1 MVSAL
6 KNVKGYALAIVLS
19 AIALPIALRFD
30 VPSSAFLL
38 VAMIS
43 CLYGG
48 KNAGR
53 FAVVILITTFDYFF
67 LAPVGHF
74 EMSQASVVR
83 GLTLLGA
90 MVLATELINAKR
102 RSDMTRLQREMEFRS
117 LAETSPDSV
126 FIAQKGLIIQFAN
139 PAASKM
145 FGYSAAELEGKPL
158 AVLIPELATDKA
170 PRGEFLVERKDG
182 TKLDVEAVCGAF
194 KDRTTIFLRD
204 ISERKRT
211 QRELERSEENLRLI
225 LDTIPGIVYSR
236 TADIQVE
243 YVNRHGLEYFGTTL
257 EELRNG
263 AWAEVLHP
271 DERDWV
277 LQEIKRNSSVGQ
289 PYTME
294 HRRRRFDGAYRW
306 FQTSVAPVQDASGNV
321 IRWYGLLTDIDD
333 RRKMEDSLRHT
344 EAKLS
349 HAARL
354 AAAAELSASIV
365 HEISQPIAAMV
376 ANGQACIRGLS
387 ADPPNIENGMAAVE
401 RVVRDGKDAREIIKS
416 LRTLFKKSS
425 PSKAPLNI
433 KELIDE
439 VLSLTKS
446 RVVNE
451 RIMLQTDISSDLPLV
466 PGDRIQL
473 MQVLLNLVSNA
484 VDAMHS
490 VEDRPRIV
498 SIQSRAIDNA
508 IVTEVA
514 DSGEGIVDFERI
526 FETFFTTKANGM
538 GIGLPI
544 CKSIVEA
551 HGGKLWAQRGAQ
563 AGSVVSFSIPLS

>member
-1 MVSAL
+1 
-6 KNVKGYALAIVLS
+6 
-19 AIALPIALRFD
+19 
-30 VPSSAFLL
+30 
-38 VAMIS
+38 MIS

-53 FAVVILITTFDYFF
+53 LSIVILVPTFDYFF
-67 LAPVGHF
+67 LSPVHHF
-74 EMSQASVVR
+74 TVSHASFVR
-83 GLTLLGA
+83 GLTLLIT
-90 MVLATELINAKR
+90 MLLATELINAKR
-102 RSDMTRLQREMEFRS
+102 RSDTARLQREMEFRS

-126 FIAQKGLIIQFAN
+126 FIAKEGLIIQFAN
-139 PAASKM
+139 PAANRM

-158 AVLIPELATDKA
+158 ALLIPEIATAKA
-170 PRGEFLVERKDG
+170 PRGEFVAQRKDG
-182 TKLDVEAVCGAF
+182 TKVDIEAVCGAF
-194 KDRTTIFLRD
+194 RDRTTIFVRD

-211 QRELERSEENLRLI
+211 QRELEKSEENLRLI
-225 LDTIPGIVYSR
+225 LDTIPGMVYSR
-236 TADIQVE
+236 TADIKVE
-243 YVNRHGLEYFGTTL
+243 YVNRHGLEFFGKTL

-263 AWAEVLHP
+263 AWSEALHP
-271 DERDWV
+271 DEQDWV
-277 LQEIKRNSSVGQ
+277 LEEIKRNSSAEQ

-294 HRRRRFDGAYRW
+294 YRRCRFDGTYRW
-306 FQTSVAPVQDASGNV
+306 FQTTVAPFRDTKGNV

-333 RRKMEDSLRHT
+333 RRRMEDSLRQT

-349 HAARL
+349 QAARL

-376 ANGQACIRGLS
+376 ANGQACIRWLS
-387 ADPPNIENGMAAVE
+387 ADPPNIENGVAAVE

-416 LRTLFKKSS
+416 LRTLFKKSP

-433 KELIDE
+433 KELVDE
-439 VLSLTKS
+439 VLSLTRS

-451 RIMLQTDISSDLPLV
+451 RIVLQADISSDLPLV

-484 VDAMHS
+484 VDAMQS
-490 VEDRPRIV
+490 VEDRPKII
-498 SIQSRAIDNA
+498 SIQSRAVDNA

-514 DSGEGIVDFERI
+514 DSGEGIADVEKI
-526 FETFFTTKANGM
+526 FETFFTTKTSGM

-551 HGGKLWAQRGAQ
+551 HGGRLWAQKGAH